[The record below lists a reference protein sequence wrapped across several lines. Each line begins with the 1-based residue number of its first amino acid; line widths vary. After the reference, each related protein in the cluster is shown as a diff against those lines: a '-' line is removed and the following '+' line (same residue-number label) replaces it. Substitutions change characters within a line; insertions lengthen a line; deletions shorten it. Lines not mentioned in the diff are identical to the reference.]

1 VITKSRYLKTGNI
14 KNTRSTKDVARA
26 FNAADSQTAGLL
38 TKILAIPAKMLRAG
52 AVLSPDFMGR
62 NMIRDQTMAFVL
74 SKGGYF
80 PVFDFMRGAF
90 SLAKK
95 DAGFPKLV
103 EVRGRERRAGVDGS

>member
-1 VITKSRYLKTGNI
+1 
-14 KNTRSTKDVARA
+14 
-26 FNAADSQTAGLL
+26 
-38 TKILAIPAKMLRAG
+38 MLRAG

-62 NMIRDQTMAFVL
+62 NLIRDQTMAFVL

-95 DAGFPKLV
+95 DAGLPKLA
-103 EVRGRERRAGVDGS
+103 EVRRRECGPRVDGSRVPSDAA